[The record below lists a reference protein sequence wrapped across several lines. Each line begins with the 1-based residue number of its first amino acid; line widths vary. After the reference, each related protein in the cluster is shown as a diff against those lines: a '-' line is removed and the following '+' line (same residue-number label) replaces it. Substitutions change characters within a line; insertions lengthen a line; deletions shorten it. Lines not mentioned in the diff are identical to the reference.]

1 MYYDLIY
8 ILPALLFSLWAS
20 ARVKITY
27 RKYGAVRA
35 SSGMSAAEA
44 ARRILDANG
53 LTDVPV
59 ERVAG
64 ELTDHF
70 DPTANVIR
78 LSESVYGSSSIA
90 AIGVAAHECGHAV
103 QYARGY
109 LPIRIRAAIIPA
121 TNIGSRLSVP
131 LLLLGLLLSAVS
143 EQLIAVAY
151 AGVLLFGFCVL
162 FQLVTLPVEF
172 NASRRALTILRDGAM
187 LQGDELRGA
196 RSVLSAAAMTYVAAL
211 ASALLQFLR
220 LLSIASSGR
229 RRR

>member
-53 LTDVPV
+53 LTDVPI

-131 LLLLGLLLSAVS
+131 LLLLGLFLSAVS

-172 NASRRALTILRDGAM
+172 NASGRAVALLSSGY
-187 LQGDELRGA
+187 LPQDEVKGVKK
-196 RSVLSAAAMTYVAAL
+196 VLSAAALTYVAA
-211 ASALLQFLR
+211 ALQAILQLLR
-220 LLSIASSGR
+220 LVLLAGSR
-229 RRR
+229 RRDD